1 MYVQF
6 FTRVYAEIPNAI
18 LAEFSTLKILQAP
31 NFADFRNFF
40 KAKLEALFVVPA
52 DTFDNVKGKFPIGF
66 FIWDT
71 SIKQVFTEFES
82 DIYDTKATFVGKK
95 HLLILQVINQLMI
108 G

>member
-1 MYVQF
+1 LYVQF

-66 FIWDT
+66 LFGTQVLSKFLLSLKVIFM
-71 SIKQVFTEFES
+71 ILKQ
-82 DIYDTKATFVGKK
+82 
-95 HLLILQVINQLMI
+95 LL
-108 G
+108 